1 MDYIYNICL
10 PVVRAGVEVVGGEV
24 VLVTGTEILCLPMRD
39 QISKIDLTTFTTKK
53 FILF

>member
-24 VLVTGTEILCLPMRD
+24 VLVTGAEILCMSMRD
-39 QISKIDLTTFTTKK
+39 RFHK
-53 FILF
+53 

>member
-24 VLVTGTEILCLPMRD
+24 VLVTGAEIYVCKLKKD
-39 QISKIDLTTFTTKK
+39 FTNKSNIIHLEK